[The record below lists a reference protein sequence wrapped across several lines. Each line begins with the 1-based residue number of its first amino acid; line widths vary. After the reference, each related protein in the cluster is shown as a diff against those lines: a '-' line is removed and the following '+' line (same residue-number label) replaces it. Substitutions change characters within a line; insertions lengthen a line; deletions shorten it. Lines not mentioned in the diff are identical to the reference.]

1 MTMLTVHE
9 QQEAEQLQ
17 QQQQRAANN
26 LAQIKEKKKERLV
39 SNFKTRKASE
49 DFQQRIIDF
58 HRHRSVN
65 APLHQLP
72 SLNGK
77 PLDLNL
83 LYATVTGLGGW
94 ERVCEKDRWD
104 DVGRVLDA
112 DLFTSC
118 TNAGHALK
126 IIYIRYL
133 SVYEKFDIHVN
144 VTESLTKNPNA
155 TILNLLDTYSTSNP
169 PLLANPALSHHSSYS
184 ALTSVTINQS
194 LMNSTMGLIRDGSSS
209 SRLQSASTAT
219 LDDKLEG
226 DRRRFSY
233 LLDAAPMTYN
243 YNQHMLN
250 TSQPH
255 HSAYVNTGGRNPYEK
270 LEIALE
276 SGLPNEVDFVFNTI
290 LLLSSDESHQ
300 FRIYASRRLIDLML
314 GHVGFFGAG
323 DKHNFRYLY
332 DNVWTAFDRSN
343 DERDGS
349 GATANLTE
357 FLSHEDDDLSPM
369 GDVIKRKFKR
379 EPSRNFV
386 KFWHNVVQLPSED
399 AFTQR
404 TSISKLL
411 PKLYNNCKFDFF
423 FHFLNLDSN
432 FSTKKRDFGKGVKK
446 RKLLQTKN
454 RLDPY
459 FM

>member
-1 MTMLTVHE
+1 MTMLTVNE
-9 QQEAEQLQ
+9 QQEAEKLQQQ
-17 QQQQRAANN
+17 QQQQRATN
-26 LAQIKEKKKERLV
+26 LAQLNKEKEKERLV
-39 SNFKTRKASE
+39 SSFKTRKAAE

-65 APLHQLP
+65 APLQQLP

-94 ERVCEKDRWD
+94 ERVCEKDKWD
-104 DVGRVLDA
+104 EVGRVLDA
-112 DLFTSC
+112 DLFSSC

-133 SVYEKFDIHVN
+133 SVYEKFDSHVN
-144 VTESLTKNPNA
+144 ANESLAKNPNA
-155 TILNLLDTYSTSNP
+155 TILNLLDTYSASNP
-169 PLLANPALSHHSSYS
+169 PLLANSSLAHHSSYS
-184 ALTSVTINQS
+184 SLTSVTINQS

-209 SRLQSASTAT
+209 RLQSASTAT
-219 LDDKLEG
+219 LDDKLDSEIN
-226 DRRRFSY
+226 RRKFSY

-250 TSQPH
+250 ASQPH
-255 HSAYVNTGGRNPYEK
+255 HTAYVNTGGRNPYEK

-314 GHVGFFGAG
+314 AHVGFFGAG

-332 DNVWTAFDRSN
+332 DNVWTAFDRNGSN
-343 DERDGS
+343 EES
-349 GATANLTE
+349 EAKIEE
-357 FLSHEDDDLSPM
+357 FLKSEEIDSYVSE
-369 GDVIKRKFKR
+369 VIKRKFKR

-386 KFWHNVVQLPSED
+386 KFWHNVVQLPSD
-399 AFTQR
+399 DTLTQR
-404 TSISKLL
+404 SSISKLL
-411 PKLYNNCKFDFF
+411 PELYNNCKY
-423 FHFLNLDSN
+423 LIQKINSC
-432 FSTKKRDFGKGVKK
+432 S
-446 RKLLQTKN
+446 
-454 RLDPY
+454 
-459 FM
+459 